1 MKLICLMISS
11 LNTTLSLYIENKTKV
26 LIFLSQEMEVDL
38 APKLRAVLGGDG
50 GAVAVFR
57 LVVLM
62 VRGSW
67 KLLLWQVIF
76 CF

>member
-1 MKLICLMISS
+1 MISS

-38 APKLRAVLGGDG
+38 APKLCEVFGGDG

-57 LVVLM
+57 LM
-62 VRGSW
+62 VGGSW
-67 KLLLWQVIF
+67 KLLLRQVIF

>member
-11 LNTTLSLYIENKTKV
+11 LNATLSLYIENKTKV